1 MLRQRSHGSQAGGKD
16 DMNAESAR
24 ELIFAVIGLGLF
36 IGSMWEIWTAL
47 TSGRARLRIA
57 PISRAA
63 NPKLFWF
70 EVGACGFTALLA
82 AVFAYH
88 FISRVLLKS

>member
-1 MLRQRSHGSQAGGKD
+1 MQVTKGTA
-16 DMNAESAR
+16 DMNAESGR
-24 ELIFAVIGLGLF
+24 ELIFAVIGLGLL
-36 IGSMWEIWTAL
+36 IGSIWEIRTAL
-47 TSGRARLRIA
+47 KSGRARLRIA

-70 EVGACGFTALLA
+70 DVGACGFTGLLA

-88 FISRVLLKS
+88 FISRLLLKS